1 MDMNRMT
8 VKLQEALQAASAQ
21 AMRRGHQG
29 IDAEHLLLALLEQE
43 GGLAPALVDQSGV
56 SGSAVRQAVEQAL
69 AKVPQVQG
77 PGAAPGQRFSIRPK
91 RISPPPMMK
100 APVPMT
106 MRGPNLS
113 TR

>member
-69 AKVPQVQG
+69 SKVPQVQG
-77 PGAAPGQRFSIRPK
+77 PGAAPGQTACLLK
-91 RISPPPMMK
+91 GDVVVGYGTIS
-100 APVPMT
+100 A
-106 MRGPNLS
+106 
-113 TR
+113 